1 MGQLDDLELNNTS
14 PPDPGLDRTGSG
26 LWIVVAAA
34 LAVLAAAGGYYLLQR
49 EPQNEVAPAATAATR
64 DVPDARRGPGE
75 PGEDIVLPP
84 LDQSDA
90 VVRQLVGRLSAHP
103 AVAAWLATD
112 GLVRNFTVVTVNI
125 AGGVTPVRHLRRL
138 SPSDPFLIRGI
149 EPAQTIDPRSYARYD
164 AYADAV
170 GALDAR
176 GTARLYATL
185 KPRIEE
191 AYRDLGEPA
200 KDFDEVLE
208 RAIVELLRVPVVN
221 DPVRVTPKPLSYAYL
236 DTRLESLSPA
246 QKQLLRMGPNNVA
259 MIQRKLREI
268 ADYLGIP
275 AAHLPPG

>member
-1 MGQLDDLELNNTS
+1 
-14 PPDPGLDRTGSG
+14 
-26 LWIVVAAA
+26 
-34 LAVLAAAGGYYLLQR
+34 
-49 EPQNEVAPAATAATR
+49 
-64 DVPDARRGPGE
+64 
-75 PGEDIVLPP
+75 
-84 LDQSDA
+84 
-90 VVRQLVGRLSAHP
+90 
-103 AVAAWLATD
+103 
-112 GLVRNFTVVTVNI
+112 
-125 AGGVTPVRHLRRL
+125 
-138 SPSDPFLIRGI
+138 
-149 EPAQTIDPRSYARYD
+149 
-164 AYADAV
+164 
-170 GALDAR
+170 
-176 GTARLYATL
+176 LYATL